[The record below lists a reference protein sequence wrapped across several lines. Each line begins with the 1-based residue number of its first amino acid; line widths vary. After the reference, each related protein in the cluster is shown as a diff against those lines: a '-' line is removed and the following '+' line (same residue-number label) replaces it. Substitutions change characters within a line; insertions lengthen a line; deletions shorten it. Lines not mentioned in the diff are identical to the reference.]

1 MAMGKRKRRRQ
12 GELWVEA
19 SSLAKGPGHPFY
31 RKLNEILEQQGF
43 DAFVESECSRFYADR
58 MGRPS
63 LPPAVYFRLL
73 MVGYFE
79 GIDSERGIAWRLAD
93 SITLRE
99 FAGYRLSDATP
110 DHSTISRT
118 RRLMDLEA
126 HQAVFAW
133 VLRVVAREGLLRGKT
148 LGIDATTLEANAA
161 LRSIVRRDSGESY
174 QEFLTA
180 LAKASGIETPTR
192 EDLAKIDRDRPGKGS
207 NGDWTNPNDP
217 DAKITKMKD
226 GRTHLAHK
234 AEHAVDME
242 TGAVVAVTTQPADR
256 GDTQSIHVTTQE
268 ALDTLADVLED
279 PEAAEQVSDELLA
292 EIVADKGY
300 HSNAVLTEYQ
310 KLGIRTYISEPKR
323 GRRNWRKSSAAKA
336 ATYGNRRRIQGERGK
351 ALLRKRGERVE
362 RSFAHCY
369 ETGRMR
375 RTHLRGHQN
384 IHKRQLVHVAASNL
398 GLVMR
403 RRFGLG
409 APRGLQG
416 RLSAALA
423 SLRTLI
429 SRLRGC
435 FRALHAFSDGQLRRS
450 TAVRFARCAY
460 LAA

>member
-1 MAMGKRKRRRQ
+1 
-12 GELWVEA
+12 
-19 SSLAKGPGHPFY
+19 
-31 RKLNEILEQQGF
+31 
-43 DAFVESECSRFYADR
+43 
-58 MGRPS
+58 
-63 LPPAVYFRLL
+63 
-73 MVGYFE
+73 
-79 GIDSERGIAWRLAD
+79 
-93 SITLRE
+93 
-99 FAGYRLSDATP
+99 
-110 DHSTISRT
+110 
-118 RRLMDLEA
+118 MDLEA

-180 LAKASGIETPTR
+180 LATASGIETPTR

-226 GRTHLAHK
+226 GRTHMAHK

-279 PEAAEQVSDELLA
+279 PEAADQVSDELLA

-323 GRRNWRKSSAAKA
+323 GRRNWRKNLEAKK
-336 ATYGNRRRIQGERGK
+336 ATYGNRRRVRGERGK

-369 ETGRMR
+369 ETGAMR

-384 IHKRQLVHVAASNL
+384 IHKRQLIHVAASNL

-403 RRFGLG
+403 QRFGLG

-416 RLSAALA
+416 RLLAALA
-423 SLRTLI
+423 SLRALLPL
-429 SRLRGC
+429 LRGC
-435 FRALHAFSDGQLRRS
+435 FRALDALSARQIRRS
-450 TAVRFARCAY
+450 ITTRFEGFACR
-460 LAA
+460 AA

>member
-1 MAMGKRKRRRQ
+1 
-12 GELWVEA
+12 
-19 SSLAKGPGHPFY
+19 
-31 RKLNEILEQQGF
+31 
-43 DAFVESECSRFYADR
+43 
-58 MGRPS
+58 
-63 LPPAVYFRLL
+63 
-73 MVGYFE
+73 
-79 GIDSERGIAWRLAD
+79 
-93 SITLRE
+93 
-99 FAGYRLSDATP
+99 
-110 DHSTISRT
+110 
-118 RRLMDLEA
+118 
-126 HQAVFAW
+126 
-133 VLRVVAREGLLRGKT
+133 
-148 LGIDATTLEANAA
+148 
-161 LRSIVRRDSGESY
+161 
-174 QEFLTA
+174 
-180 LAKASGIETPTR
+180 
-192 EDLAKIDRDRPGKGS
+192 
-207 NGDWTNPNDP
+207 
-217 DAKITKMKD
+217 
-226 GRTHLAHK
+226 
-234 AEHAVDME
+234 ME

-292 EIVADKGY
+292 EIVSDKGY

-369 ETGRMR
+369 ETGRLR

-409 APRGLQG
+409 TPRGLQG